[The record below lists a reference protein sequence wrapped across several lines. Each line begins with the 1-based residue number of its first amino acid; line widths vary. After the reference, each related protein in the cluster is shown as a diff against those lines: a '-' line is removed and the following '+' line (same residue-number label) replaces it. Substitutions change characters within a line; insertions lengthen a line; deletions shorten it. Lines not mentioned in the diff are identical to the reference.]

1 MHWNG
6 TSSSKYFNSDR
17 DEIWSQWVTCTYLSM
32 TARGHKGHKDRQTTI
47 LKCHFWKK
55 IIKNMKVWGW
65 KYEMYGAVL
74 RSACSS
80 KRGDGGR
87 QFRGKTQQIAASAR
101 CCLGCQVGCLG
112 FGGQA
117 CCLGFGGQTC
127 CLGFGSVK
135 WVGWQFDHL
144 ECQSDWCKATN
155 FQEDEKRHL

>member
-1 MHWNG
+1 MSHLH
-6 TSSSKYFNSDR
+6 
-17 DEIWSQWVTCTYLSM
+17 IYLSM
-32 TARGHKGHKDRQTTI
+32 IARGHKGHKDLQTTI

-55 IIKNMKVWGW
+55 MIKNMKVWGW

-117 CCLGFGGQTC
+117 CCLGFGGQAS
-127 CLGFGSVK
+127 CLGFGSVE
-135 WVGWQFDHL
+135 WVGWQFEHF
-144 ECQSDWCKATN
+144 ECQSDRFLQSNKFLRRRGKALV
-155 FQEDEKRHL
+155 FRRVCICEVF